1 MIKKPLFSIG
11 SPKLEYPVIQDLN
24 PGFDEGIPLPE
35 MVTVYLSKPYSPII
49 QEFLKIGDSL
59 KTGQKVPIDNEGS
72 YFLSPVTGSVSALDR
87 YIGYLGVKYTSI
99 SIKTD
104 TEEQE
109 DDGIKAV
116 SESVSNENAANFLAT
131 LPGCPDFKS
140 FINRKYPFDTI
151 VVEGADD
158 DLLVSTSQAVIE
170 EQANDILE
178 GIKILKELTGVKNVF
193 ITAFPASAAKVKGG
207 DARVIDVKP
216 VYPESLPEVIMKK
229 KIGRTVPAGQK
240 SEDVGVGFI
249 KAEAVAALSRAI
261 NKGETPVKKIITVI
275 DKTGT
280 VKNLKVRIGTPVKD
294 VLSYL
299 NIDIGHGDRIVI
311 GGPLRGKSIYTEDAP
326 VLWDTD
332 AILVQAAE
340 QITPSQDNPCI
351 NCGECVRA
359 CPANVPVNMLVRLL
373 ENSLYE
379 EAATEYDMLSC
390 IECGL
395 CSYVCVARIPV
406 FHYIMLGKNEYL
418 KLRSMEESN
427 A

>member
-1 MIKKPLFSIG
+1 MIKKPLISIG
-11 SPKLEYPVIQDLN
+11 TPKLECPVIQDLN
-24 PGFDEGIPLPE
+24 PGFDEGLPLPE
-35 MVTVYLSKPYSPII
+35 MVTVYLNKPYSPVIE
-49 QEFLKIGDSL
+49 EFLKNGDSV
-59 KTGQKVPIDNEGS
+59 KTGQKVTVDSQGS
-72 YFLSPVTGSVSALDR
+72 YFLSPVTGSISAMDE
-87 YIGYLGVKYTSI
+87 YIGYLGVKYTSV

-104 TEEQE
+104 PEEQE
-109 DDGIKAV
+109 DDEIKAV
-116 SESVSNENAANFLAT
+116 SGSVSAENALNFLSV

-140 FINRKYPFDTI
+140 FIKRKYPFDTI
-151 VVEGADD
+151 VIEGADD

-193 ITAFPASAAKVKGG
+193 ITAFPASTSKVKGG
-207 DARVIDVKP
+207 DARVIEVKP
-216 VYPESLPEVIMKK
+216 VYPDAMPEVIMKK
-229 KIGRTVPAGQK
+229 KIGRSVPAGQK
-240 SEDVGVGFI
+240 SADVGVGFI
-249 KAEAVAALSRAI
+249 KAEAVAALSVAF
-261 NKGETPVKKIITVI
+261 NKGEAPVKKIITVI
-275 DKTGT
+275 DKTGS

-299 NIDIGHGDRIVI
+299 NIDAGHGDRIVV
-311 GGPLRGKSIYTEDAP
+311 GGPLRGKSIYSEDTP

-340 QITPSQDNPCI
+340 EIIASQDNPCI
-351 NCGECVRA
+351 NCGECVRV
-359 CPANVPVNMLVRLL
+359 CPANVPVNMLIRLL

-379 EAATEYDMLSC
+379 EAAQEYDMLSC